1 MFIKIRDKI
10 NNNSKLLYK
19 NIVIIYLDKFLYLKI
34 NMNLYNNNIWP
45 YIVTNLN
52 AAYYGPII
60 EGNDGIQFDNFCI
73 IA

>member
-19 NIVIIYLDKFLYLKI
+19 NIEIIYLDKFLSLKI
-34 NMNLYNNNIWP
+34 NMTLYNNNIWP
-45 YIVTNLN
+45 YIDTNLK
-52 AAYYGPII
+52 ATYYGPII
-60 EGNDGIQFDNFCI
+60 EGNGGIKFSNFCI